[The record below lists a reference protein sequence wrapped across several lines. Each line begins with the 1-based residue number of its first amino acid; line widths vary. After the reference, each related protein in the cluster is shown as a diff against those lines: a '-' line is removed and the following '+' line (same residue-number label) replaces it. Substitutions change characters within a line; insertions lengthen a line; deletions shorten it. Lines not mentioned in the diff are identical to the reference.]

1 MRDMKALEQE
11 NASLRQKLAEAQDMI
26 EAIRSGQVDAV
37 VVDVAD
43 EPAVLRLVA
52 EEALAQSIL
61 DQVAD
66 GIIVCDAEGKILR
79 ASRSI
84 LEVLGEDVVN
94 RNFNEVFSFVAPTK
108 ESRLPQTYREIFT
121 EEAVRGRE
129 VLIASQG
136 REFPFLMSS
145 GGMRN
150 EQGALVGL
158 VLTFTD
164 ITERKRAEEILRQSE
179 IRKDEF
185 LATLAHELRNP
196 LAPLKNALTILTF
209 PNAREDIRP
218 QALETMRRQIGQMT
232 KLIDDLIDVS
242 RITRDIVDI
251 QKAPIRLSDV
261 ARAAVET
268 VKPLVDERQH
278 SLSISLPHEELIINA
293 DPVRITQI
301 LANVLNNAAKYSPPG
316 GKISLEVTSTE
327 DRAVISV
334 KDNGLGIS
342 AALLPK
348 IFDLFV
354 QADSSIERSHGGLGV
369 GLTIV
374 RRFVQMHGGTI
385 EAHSE
390 GLGRGS
396 EFIITFPLEKIAKAA
411 KEETP
416 ALMTAPSRALKI
428 LVADDNIASAKT
440 VGWMLEALGHRPTI
454 VFNGADALEEGC
466 KIRPDVF
473 LLDIGM
479 PGRNGYD
486 LCQDIRSEETLKDAL
501 MIAQT
506 GWGQEKDRVRA
517 KESGFDYHL
526 VKPFDVKTLKQILD
540 DYLLGKARQA

>member
-1 MRDMKALEQE
+1 MQDLKQLEQE
-11 NASLRQKLAEAQDMI
+11 NASLRQQLAETREMI
-26 EAIRSGQVDAV
+26 EAIRTGQVDAV

-43 EPAVLRLVA
+43 EPAVMRLVA

-66 GIIVCDAEGKILR
+66 GIIVCDAQGKILR
-79 ASRSI
+79 ASRSF
-84 LEVLGEDVVN
+84 LELLGADVVHHS
-94 RNFNEVFSFVAPTK
+94 FDEVIAFIAPSRA
-108 ESRLPQTYREIFT
+108 SRLPATYRELFR

-129 VLIASQG
+129 VLIAAQG
-136 REFPFLMSS
+136 HEYPFLMSS

-158 VLTFTD
+158 VITFTD
-164 ITERKRAEEILRQSE
+164 LAERKRAEEILRLSE

-196 LAPLKNALTILTF
+196 LAPLKNALTILTL

-278 SLSISLPHEELIINA
+278 ALSISLPHEELVINA
-293 DPVRITQI
+293 DPVRLTQI
-301 LANVLNNAAKYSPPG
+301 LANVLNNAAKYSQPG
-316 GKISLEVTSTE
+316 GKISLEITSTE

-354 QADSSIERSHGGLGV
+354 QADSSIERSYGGLGV

-385 EAHSE
+385 EARSE

-396 EFIITFPLEKIAKAA
+396 EFVITFPLEKTAKAQT
-411 KEETP
+411 EDSP

-440 VGWMLEALGHRPTI
+440 VGWMLEALGHVPTI
-454 VFNGADALEEGC
+454 VFNGADALAEGR
-466 KIRPDVF
+466 KVRPDVF

-486 LCQDIRSEETLKDAL
+486 LCQDLRAEKDLAGAL

-540 DYLLGKARQA
+540 DYLATKGAAK